1 MVSFGTVA
9 KGFSIF
15 LSNCIPQL
23 LIINEVSYFNVTVDN
38 VHMIYAWKMY
48 HIDGTNFVHSLSKK
62 GEMFLFPHELSL
74 EQILIPKFKNDD
86 KRKHHKILK
95 NLHYTTKKFYVVG

>member
-62 GEMFLFPHELSL
+62 GEMFLFPHDLSL
-74 EQILIPKFKNDD
+74 EQILILYLNNYD
-86 KRKHHKILK
+86 KRKHQGILK
-95 NLHYTTKKFYVVG
+95 TLHCTMNKFDVVG